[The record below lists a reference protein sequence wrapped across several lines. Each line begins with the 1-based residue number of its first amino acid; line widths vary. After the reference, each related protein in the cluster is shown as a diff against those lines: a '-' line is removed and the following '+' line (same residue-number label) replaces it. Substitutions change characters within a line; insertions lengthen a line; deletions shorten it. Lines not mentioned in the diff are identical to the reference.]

1 MKCDQSCGCCSDLN
15 GHLSNE
21 QCLPDYL
28 CQSQKAVGEECNL
41 DAQCESM
48 ACVSSACQE
57 FIPVVRRMLQTETP
71 TTTDT
76 TSSTDNQTT
85 TNTTPTTPPTDNPT
99 TTNTTTTT
107 PSTNQTTTPTTNT
120 TANVTEP
127 EPYDPVSALNY
138 TCFMCAQN
146 SFAYD
151 TKGCFNQSLL
161 TKRFT
166 SKSITTH
173 KQCFANGY
181 WIKTNNQF
189 IQIPDTS
196 KLTAN
201 ETGLWNYSYQ
211 CNKTGDEFYLHV
223 TNKQSQVN
231 QLNASISSLSGTG
244 VAGFLHTYCNGA
256 SGNNCSINDTTTGFS
271 NYTTK
276 PGEMIEFYL
285 YCSGSALRNL
295 TLTLSAQYLY
305 TVVVEEQEEGLSGGG
320 IAGIVIA
327 CIIVVVV
334 AVGILLSQKGVGGL
348 RCCKNRTQQI
358 PDDSPRA
365 PNDIDRRETGL
376 AGNPDNAHNPVS
388 IQPNSDG
395 KVGRSSNAP
404 LVDELMGATSAPFPG
419 QDLNSTGQHLLASLK
434 NQSHEYNTNADRNIG
449 SAPGTGM
456 PTSPSAQGG
465 LPNIHVDKKGAA
477 QQWNALDSDRRGKG
491 GQEDDI
497 KSSKRELTKDRSE
510 GKE

>member
-1 MKCDQSCGCCSDLN
+1 M
-15 GHLSNE
+15 
-21 QCLPDYL
+21 
-28 CQSQKAVGEECNL
+28 
-41 DAQCESM
+41 
-48 ACVSSACQE
+48 
-57 FIPVVRRMLQTETP
+57 
-71 TTTDT
+71 
-76 TSSTDNQTT
+76 
-85 TNTTPTTPPTDNPT
+85 
-99 TTNTTTTT
+99 
-107 PSTNQTTTPTTNT
+107 
-120 TANVTEP
+120 
-127 EPYDPVSALNY
+127 
-138 TCFMCAQN
+138 
-146 SFAYD
+146 
-151 TKGCFNQSLL
+151 
-161 TKRFT
+161 
-166 SKSITTH
+166 
-173 KQCFANGY
+173 
-181 WIKTNNQF
+181 
-189 IQIPDTS
+189 
-196 KLTAN
+196 
-201 ETGLWNYSYQ
+201 
-211 CNKTGDEFYLHV
+211 
-223 TNKQSQVN
+223 
-231 QLNASISSLSGTG
+231 NASISSLSGTG

-256 SGNNCSINDTTTGFS
+256 SGNNCSVNDTTTGFS

-285 YCSGSALRNL
+285 YCSGSVLRNL